1 MRKLDIGSYPFLR
14 FLMLGKFVEVMQ
26 RQVMDLMLQVS
37 QRVKVQLG
45 DMIGVFRFNRRNTR
59 ESIFNF
65 D

>member
-1 MRKLDIGSYPFLR
+1 MRKLDIVSTPLFR

-26 RQVMDLMLQVS
+26 RQVIDLLLKVS